1 MDMTSMMSWW
11 YHFYQGFQRFAVQ
24 LEIYSMQKL
33 TIMTIMGLASKKPNH
48 TRSTSNLASHNW
60 T

>member
-33 TIMTIMGLASKKPNH
+33 TTMGLASKKTNH
-48 TRSTSNLASHNW
+48 TRSTSNLASHKW
-60 T
+60 TWG